1 MCAYVPFVAMRWTF
15 WMPLWIVSAPYVDV
29 HFIKCFESIRLES
42 HQVNWTSLQQL
53 EYCDKCTVILL
64 SKRHF
69 QLNWLGLHIQFM
81 KMICSFVH
89 CAQLTNFWDTSH
101 IVNVNHQN
109 WVCFFAPCL
118 SVWSKENVCASSG
131 EWLAKKAWFQWRSA
145 SLGTVTMGL
154 FCQTAKKKGNLTTSY
169 SLSWPHPIIPPWQ
182 NWRDDL
188 DMFLLGPSNVPKAT
202 CNSYVHSL
210 ADNSLLPTGNAH
222 VSEKYAGQNARSW
235 MTDSCLQ
242 NVMTKNTSCA
252 QCTTVATSKEL
263 IISSL
268 CQSTTDNC
276 YLCSIVIVCTAVKSI
291 RVAIQSLSKRR
302 ESLFVSFTS
311 HVCLGHI
318 WFHSFLCQSSPSSN
332 YYWQKKAKL
341 VSLKEGNKQHLL
353 VVIRTGS
360 VTAWKL
366 SQNQYKIH
374 VESNWDFL
382 KNSI

>member
-1 MCAYVPFVAMRWTF
+1 MFFCALCTTHQFLGHKAHCQCKSSELGMLLCTLPFCLVKGECLCQQWGVACKKSMIS
-15 WMPLWIVSAPYVDV
+15 MAL
-29 HFIKCFESIRLES
+29 CFSWHRD
-42 HQVNWTSLQQL
+42 NGAF
-53 EYCDKCTVILL
+53 L
-64 SKRHF
+64 S
-69 QLNWLGLHIQFM
+69 N
-81 KMICSFVH
+81 C
-89 CAQLTNFWDTSH
+89 
-101 IVNVNHQN
+101 
-109 WVCFFAPCL
+109 
-118 SVWSKENVCASSG
+118 KE
-131 EWLAKKAWFQWRSA
+131 
-145 SLGTVTMGL
+145 
-154 FCQTAKKKGNLTTSY
+154 KGNLTTSY